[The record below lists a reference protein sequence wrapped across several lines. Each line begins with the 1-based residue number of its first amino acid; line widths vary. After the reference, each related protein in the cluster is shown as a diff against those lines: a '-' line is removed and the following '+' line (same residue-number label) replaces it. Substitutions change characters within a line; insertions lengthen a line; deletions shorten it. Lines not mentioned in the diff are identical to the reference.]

1 MTESRRRT
9 RNQESEPNVR
19 LKNLVQSTR
28 MRHQEIADG
37 VVQEAEADGC
47 SDVERPHRTR
57 VSHWIN
63 DGEQPPHPIPHY
75 LARLLTRRL
84 GLAKPL
90 SPADIGLDSC
100 SCHVEH
106 PPPPPLGAPGQEG
119 DPTKRRTA
127 LTILGATALTS
138 LTTAVDT
145 ARGYTQHATATDLG
159 PDDIADLE
167 VAVHQLG
174 SLYSVQPPE
183 ELRRKASAD
192 RHHAFVLQHER
203 RHTIKEG
210 RELARHAGMLSVIL
224 AWIAH
229 DRGQTEAV
237 AAYCDDAWEQGKQA
251 GTLEVGAWAEDVRCT
266 DALYD
271 NRPIDALAA
280 ATRGLSA
287 APPRSDVAI
296 RLTSQI
302 ARVHAKLHNQDEFAA
317 ATAKAHQYREAIPL
331 HGTGLFAVDGVRIVS
346 YDASSYGW
354 LGEHDRARK
363 AALEAIGCYRGIR
376 GPHTAPTRLAIAQ
389 LDLALAYSSLGEP
402 EAAVHTAREALGA
415 GRLVQSVRGRAK
427 QLNRKL
433 RIDHPTHPEV
443 IALSE
448 EVRLLTAPSQTR
460 ESAI

>member
-1 MTESRRRT
+1 M
-9 RNQESEPNVR
+9 
-19 LKNLVQSTR
+19 K
-28 MRHQEIADG
+28 HQEIADG
-37 VVQEAEADGC
+37 VAQEAEADGC
-47 SDVERPHRTR
+47 SDVERPHRSR

-84 GLAKPL
+84 CLANPL

-100 SCHVEH
+100 SCHGEQ
-106 PPPPPLGAPGQEG
+106 PPPPTGAPGQEG

-138 LTTAVDT
+138 LTTAADT
-145 ARGYTQHATATDLG
+145 ARAYTQHATATELG
-159 PDDIADLE
+159 PDEIPDLE
-167 VAVHQLG
+167 VAVHELG
-174 SLYSVQPPE
+174 SLYSVKPPE
-183 ELRRKASAD
+183 ELRIKAATN

-203 RHTIKEG
+203 RHTVKEG
-210 RELARHAGMLSVIL
+210 RDLAKNAGMLSVIL

-237 AAYCDDAWEQGKQA
+237 NAYCDDAWEQGKQA
-251 GTLEVGAWAEDVRCT
+251 GSLEVGAWAEDVRCT

-302 ARVHAKLHNQDEFAA
+302 ARVHAKLDNADEFAA
-317 ATAKAHQYREAIPL
+317 AARKAHRYREAIPL

-354 LGEHDRARK
+354 LGQHDQARRS
-363 AALEAIGCYRGIR
+363 ALEAIGCYQDIR
-376 GPHTAPTRLAIAQ
+376 GPLTAPTRLAIAQ

-402 EAAVHTAREALGA
+402 EAAVQTAGEAMGA

-433 RIDHPTHPEV
+433 RIDHPTHPAV
-443 IALSE
+443 TAFSE
-448 EVRLLTAPSQTR
+448 ELRHLVAPSPSR
-460 ESAI
+460 EPTMHR

>member
-9 RNQESEPNVR
+9 RHKESKPNTR
-19 LKNLVQSTR
+19 LKDLVRSAGIT
-28 MRHQEIADG
+28 HQQLANG
-37 VVQEAEADGC
+37 VVDEAKADGC
-47 SDVERPHRTR
+47 TDVERPHRTR

-63 DGEQPPHPIPHY
+63 DSERPPHPIPHY
-75 LARLLTRRL
+75 LARFLTRRA
-84 GLAKPL
+84 GLANPL

-106 PPPPPLGAPGQEG
+106 SPPPSPGAPGLEG

-127 LTILGATALTS
+127 VFLGATALSS
-138 LTTAVDT
+138 LTAVDT
-145 ARGYTQHATATDLG
+145 ARAYTQHATATELG
-159 PDDIADLE
+159 PDDIPDLE

-183 ELRRKASAD
+183 ELRARASAD
-192 RHHAFVLQHER
+192 RRRAFVLQHER
-203 RHTIKEG
+203 RHTIEEG

-224 AWIAH
+224 AWIEH
-229 DRGQTEAV
+229 DSGQAETV

-251 GTLEVGAWAEDVRCT
+251 GTLDVGAWAEDVRCT

-280 ATRGLSA
+280 ATRGLSV
-287 APPRSDVAI
+287 APPRSPVAI
-296 RLTSQI
+296 RLTSQL
-302 ARVHAKLHNQDEFAA
+302 ARVHAKLRNKDKFEDAA
-317 ATAKAHQYREAIPL
+317 RKAHLYRDNIPL

-354 LGEHDRARK
+354 LGDHDRARK

-376 GPHTAPTRLAIAQ
+376 GPLTAPTRLAIAQ
-389 LDLALAYSSLGEP
+389 LDLALAHSSLGEP
-402 EAAVHTAREALGA
+402 EAAVHTAREALAA

-433 RIDHPTHPEV
+433 RIEHPTHPEV
-443 IALSE
+443 TALSE
-448 EVRLLTAPSQTR
+448 EVRLLTA
-460 ESAI
+460 